1 MTTLATR
8 HDEPP
13 AKPARS
19 PIAQWVRRLAVPI
32 ILGWLALAIVA
43 VVVAL
48 IWTDA
53 TGRSWS

>member
-1 MTTLATR
+1 MTGL
-8 HDEPP
+8 
-13 AKPARS
+13 
-19 PIAQWVRRLAVPI
+19 W
-32 ILGWLALAIVA
+32 WLALVIVA

>member
-1 MTTLATR
+1 MTG
-8 HDEPP
+8 
-13 AKPARS
+13 
-19 PIAQWVRRLAVPI
+19 
-32 ILGWLALAIVA
+32 LGWLALAIVA

>member
-1 MTTLATR
+1 MTG
-8 HDEPP
+8 
-13 AKPARS
+13 
-19 PIAQWVRRLAVPI
+19 
-32 ILGWLALAIVA
+32 LGWLALVIVA

>member
-1 MTTLATR
+1 MTGL
-8 HDEPP
+8 
-13 AKPARS
+13 
-19 PIAQWVRRLAVPI
+19 W
-32 ILGWLALAIVA
+32 WLALAIVG

>member
-1 MTTLATR
+1 MPGL
-8 HDEPP
+8 
-13 AKPARS
+13 
-19 PIAQWVRRLAVPI
+19 W
-32 ILGWLALAIVA
+32 WLALVIVA